1 MAAHCS
7 ARSRLLLLVTKIG
20 DSGRER
26 DTKGNYPQKI
36 ELKLKC
42 IIWIN
47 KKMLMW
53 IE

>member
-1 MAAHCS
+1 MVAHCS

-20 DSGRER
+20 DSERER
-26 DTKGNYPQKI
+26 DTKGNYPKKI

-47 KKMLMW
+47 KKC
-53 IE
+53 